1 VGVSPFLRRA
11 YELARPH
18 HTHPNPRVGAVVVD
32 PEGRVLGEGAHQG
45 PGSPHAEV
53 VAVEGAG
60 QARGCTVYVSLEPCT
75 HHGRT
80 PPCADMLI
88 EAGVARVIVGAL
100 DPDVRV
106 SGGGVEK
113 LRAAGIDVEVAD
125 DPEARLVD
133 PAYFR
138 HRETGMPAV
147 TIKYAMTLDGSAAA
161 VDGSSQWITSE
172 VSRLDAHE
180 LRSSVDAVVVGAGT
194 LRTDDPGLDVRL
206 PDYHGPQPRPVILAG
221 VGELPPAAR
230 IWKREPLV
238 VSATDRDLPG
248 GELVVV
254 AGDRLP
260 DPAATCR
267 ALADLGL
274 LSLML
279 EGGAA
284 VAGAW
289 WSAGVITDGV
299 AYVGAVMGGG
309 SGIQPVMGRFETIG
323 DARSVRVSDVRRIG
337 DDIRIQF
344 VVED

>member
-1 VGVSPFLRRA
+1 MGVSPFLRRA

-32 PEGRVLGEGAHQG
+32 SEGRILGEGAHEG

-53 VAVEGAG
+53 VAVDRAG
-60 QARGCTVYVSLEPCT
+60 DAQGSTVYVSLEPCT

-88 EAGVARVIVGAL
+88 EAGVARVVVGAL
-100 DPDVRV
+100 DPDSRV
-106 SGGGVEK
+106 SGGGVER
-113 LRAAGIDVEVAD
+113 LRAAGIEVDVAG

-138 HRETGMPAV
+138 HRETGLPAV
-147 TIKYAMTLDGSAAA
+147 TIKYAMTLDGSVAA

-172 VSRLDAHE
+172 LSRLDAHE
-180 LRSSVDAVVVGAGT
+180 LRSSVDAVLVGAGT
-194 LRTDDPGLDVRL
+194 LRADDPGLDVRL
-206 PDYHGPQPRPVILAG
+206 PGFEGPQPRPVIIAG
-221 VGELPPAAR
+221 SGELPSTAR
-230 IWKREPLV
+230 IWERVPLV
-238 VSATDRDLPG
+238 VSATNRDIPG
-248 GELVVV
+248 GELLIVD
-254 AGDRLP
+254 GDGRP
-260 DPAATCR
+260 DPVAACR
-267 ALADLGL
+267 ALADRGL

-284 VAGAW
+284 VAGSW

-299 AYVGAVMGGG
+299 VYLGAMLGGG
-309 SGIQPVMGRFETIG
+309 SGIQPIGGRFETIA
-323 DARSVRVSDVRRIG
+323 DARSVRVSDIRRI
-337 DDIRIQF
+337 DDEMRIDF